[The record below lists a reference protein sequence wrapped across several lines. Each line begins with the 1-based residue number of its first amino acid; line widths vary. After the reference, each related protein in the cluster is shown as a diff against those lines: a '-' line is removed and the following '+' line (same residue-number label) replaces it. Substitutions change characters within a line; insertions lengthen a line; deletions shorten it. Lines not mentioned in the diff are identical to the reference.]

1 MANHEWDNWGR
12 SIQELIDKAV
22 NSQDYQELSRNI
34 GKTIDKAFSASSEAV
49 RRAANSAPKN
59 SAYHYN
65 YTTPKVT
72 VEPKKET
79 LPALYGNPN
88 GETTKGILQTVFGGI
103 LALAALG
110 LVIPFGVLS
119 IVGSAGFVVGFLAGG
134 AALVGGTALLCSGI
148 GTLAKVSRF
157 KVYLK
162 ALGTKTSIT
171 LERLSRSVGKNERFV
186 RKELQKM
193 IKQGLFLEG
202 HLDNEQKNLI
212 TSDETF
218 REFERSR
225 LELEQ
230 RKRSQAVQAAKSP
243 DPKIQEVL
251 DKGNAYVKEIRRCN
265 DEIPGEEISAKIDRM
280 EAIVRK
286 IFERAEAHPKEFS
299 DKGYTQTCDIWSDE
313 CTAQM
318 FKDGKTMCYFGP
330 AWYYNFSMGNAQD
343 AEKGC
348 FGDWAICEGPQAH
361 FWGGTWLL
369 APVGT
374 DNPTMVADIMNTFI
388 NDEDVCTKLVKNEM
402 QFSNNQKVNEACA
415 ADGGNDFLGGQNDT
429 AIFCELAKNI
439 VFENHTIYDQVINE
453 DLQKTWRE
461 YCDGDV
467 TEDAAMANFYALV
480 SEAYPSIMTP

>member
-1 MANHEWDNWGR
+1 MANNEWDNWGR

-72 VEPKKET
+72 VAPKKET

-103 LALAALG
+103 LAVAALG

-218 REFERSR
+218 RDFERSR

-230 RKRSQAVQAAKSP
+230 RKRSQAVQAAKAP

-251 DKGNAYVKEIRRCN
+251 NKGNAYVKEIRRCN

-286 IFERAEAHPKEFS
+286 IFERAEAHPEVIPDMKKLMDYYLPMTVKLLNAYADMDRQPVQGETIRKSKQEIDATLDTLNAAFE
-299 DKGYTQTCDIWSDE
+299 KLLDE
-313 CTAQM
+313 L
-318 FKDGKTMCYFGP
+318 F
-330 AWYYNFSMGNAQD
+330 QD
-343 AEKGC
+343 A
-348 FGDWAICEGPQAH
+348 AIDVSSDISVLN
-361 FWGGTWLL
+361 TLL
-369 APVGT
+369 AQEGLT
-374 DNPTMVADIMNTFI
+374 G
-388 NDEDVCTKLVKNEM
+388 
-402 QFSNNQKVNEACA
+402 S
-415 ADGGNDFLGGQNDT
+415 DF
-429 AIFCELAKNI
+429 
-439 VFENHTIYDQVINE
+439 
-453 DLQKTWRE
+453 DLK
-461 YCDGDV
+461 
-467 TEDAAMANFYALV
+467 
-480 SEAYPSIMTP
+480 

>member
-1 MANHEWDNWGR
+1 MANNEWDNWGR

-103 LALAALG
+103 LAVAALG

-134 AALVGGTALLCSGI
+134 TALVGGTALLCSGI

-251 DKGNAYVKEIRRCN
+251 DKGNTYVKEIRRCN

-286 IFERAEAHPKEFS
+286 IFERAEAHPEVIPDMKKLMDYYLPMTVKLLNAYADMDRQPVQGETIRKSKQEIDATLDTLNAAFE
-299 DKGYTQTCDIWSDE
+299 KLLDE
-313 CTAQM
+313 L
-318 FKDGKTMCYFGP
+318 F
-330 AWYYNFSMGNAQD
+330 QD
-343 AEKGC
+343 A
-348 FGDWAICEGPQAH
+348 AIDVSSDISVLN
-361 FWGGTWLL
+361 TLL
-369 APVGT
+369 AQEGLT
-374 DNPTMVADIMNTFI
+374 G
-388 NDEDVCTKLVKNEM
+388 
-402 QFSNNQKVNEACA
+402 S
-415 ADGGNDFLGGQNDT
+415 DF
-429 AIFCELAKNI
+429 
-439 VFENHTIYDQVINE
+439 
-453 DLQKTWRE
+453 DLK
-461 YCDGDV
+461 
-467 TEDAAMANFYALV
+467 
-480 SEAYPSIMTP
+480 

>member
-1 MANHEWDNWGR
+1 MANNEWDNWGR

-103 LALAALG
+103 LAVAALG

-134 AALVGGTALLCSGI
+134 AALAGGTALLCSGI

-162 ALGTKTSIT
+162 TLGTKTSVT

-218 REFERSR
+218 QEFERSR

-286 IFERAEAHPKEFS
+286 IFERAEAHPEVIPDMKKLMDYYLPMTVKLLNAYADMDRQPVQGETIRKSKQEIDATLDTLNAAFE
-299 DKGYTQTCDIWSDE
+299 KLLDE
-313 CTAQM
+313 L
-318 FKDGKTMCYFGP
+318 F
-330 AWYYNFSMGNAQD
+330 QD
-343 AEKGC
+343 A
-348 FGDWAICEGPQAH
+348 AIDVSSDISVLN
-361 FWGGTWLL
+361 TLL
-369 APVGT
+369 AQEGLT
-374 DNPTMVADIMNTFI
+374 G
-388 NDEDVCTKLVKNEM
+388 
-402 QFSNNQKVNEACA
+402 S
-415 ADGGNDFLGGQNDT
+415 DF
-429 AIFCELAKNI
+429 
-439 VFENHTIYDQVINE
+439 
-453 DLQKTWRE
+453 DLK
-461 YCDGDV
+461 
-467 TEDAAMANFYALV
+467 
-480 SEAYPSIMTP
+480 

>member
-1 MANHEWDNWGR
+1 MANNEWDNWGR

-34 GKTIDKAFSASSEAV
+34 GRTIDKAFSASSEAV
-49 RRAANSAPKN
+49 RRAANSGPK
-59 SAYHYN
+59 SSPYQYN

-72 VEPKKET
+72 VESKKET

-88 GETTKGILQTVFGGI
+88 GETTKGILQTVFGGL
-103 LALAALG
+103 LAVAALG

-119 IVGSAGFVVGFLAGG
+119 IVGSAGFMVGVLAGG

-218 REFERSR
+218 QEFERSR

-286 IFERAEAHPKEFS
+286 IFERAEAHPEVIPDMKKLMDYYLPMTVKLLNAYADMDRQPVQGETIRKSKQEIDATLDTLNAAFE
-299 DKGYTQTCDIWSDE
+299 KLLDE
-313 CTAQM
+313 L
-318 FKDGKTMCYFGP
+318 F
-330 AWYYNFSMGNAQD
+330 QD
-343 AEKGC
+343 A
-348 FGDWAICEGPQAH
+348 AIDVSSDISVLN
-361 FWGGTWLL
+361 TLL
-369 APVGT
+369 AQEGLT
-374 DNPTMVADIMNTFI
+374 G
-388 NDEDVCTKLVKNEM
+388 
-402 QFSNNQKVNEACA
+402 S
-415 ADGGNDFLGGQNDT
+415 DF
-429 AIFCELAKNI
+429 
-439 VFENHTIYDQVINE
+439 
-453 DLQKTWRE
+453 DLK
-461 YCDGDV
+461 
-467 TEDAAMANFYALV
+467 
-480 SEAYPSIMTP
+480 

>member
-1 MANHEWDNWGR
+1 MANNEWDNWGR

-72 VEPKKET
+72 VAPKKET

-103 LALAALG
+103 LAVAALG

-218 REFERSR
+218 RDFERSR

-251 DKGNAYVKEIRRCN
+251 NKGNAYVKEIRRCN

-286 IFERAEAHPKEFS
+286 IFERAEAHPEVIPDMKKLMDYYLPMTVKLLNAYADMDRQPVQGETIRKSKQEIDATLDTLNAAFE
-299 DKGYTQTCDIWSDE
+299 KLLDE
-313 CTAQM
+313 L
-318 FKDGKTMCYFGP
+318 F
-330 AWYYNFSMGNAQD
+330 QD
-343 AEKGC
+343 A
-348 FGDWAICEGPQAH
+348 AIDVSSDISVLN
-361 FWGGTWLL
+361 TLL
-369 APVGT
+369 AQEGLT
-374 DNPTMVADIMNTFI
+374 G
-388 NDEDVCTKLVKNEM
+388 
-402 QFSNNQKVNEACA
+402 S
-415 ADGGNDFLGGQNDT
+415 DF
-429 AIFCELAKNI
+429 
-439 VFENHTIYDQVINE
+439 
-453 DLQKTWRE
+453 DLK
-461 YCDGDV
+461 
-467 TEDAAMANFYALV
+467 
-480 SEAYPSIMTP
+480 

>member
-1 MANHEWDNWGR
+1 MANNEWDNWGR

-134 AALVGGTALLCSGI
+134 AALAGGTALLCSGI

-286 IFERAEAHPKEFS
+286 IFERAEAHPEVIPDMKKLMDYYLPMTVKLLNAYADMDRQPVQGETIRKSKQEIDATLDTLNAAFE
-299 DKGYTQTCDIWSDE
+299 KLLDE
-313 CTAQM
+313 L
-318 FKDGKTMCYFGP
+318 F
-330 AWYYNFSMGNAQD
+330 QD
-343 AEKGC
+343 A
-348 FGDWAICEGPQAH
+348 AIDVSSDISVLN
-361 FWGGTWLL
+361 TLL
-369 APVGT
+369 AQEGLT
-374 DNPTMVADIMNTFI
+374 G
-388 NDEDVCTKLVKNEM
+388 
-402 QFSNNQKVNEACA
+402 S
-415 ADGGNDFLGGQNDT
+415 DF
-429 AIFCELAKNI
+429 
-439 VFENHTIYDQVINE
+439 
-453 DLQKTWRE
+453 DLK
-461 YCDGDV
+461 
-467 TEDAAMANFYALV
+467 
-480 SEAYPSIMTP
+480 

>member
-1 MANHEWDNWGR
+1 MANNEWDNWGR

-88 GETTKGILQTVFGGI
+88 GETTKGILQTVFGGL
-103 LALAALG
+103 LAVAALG

-134 AALVGGTALLCSGI
+134 AALAGGTALLCSGI

-230 RKRSQAVQAAKSP
+230 RKRSQAVQAAKAP

-286 IFERAEAHPKEFS
+286 IFERAEAHPEVIPDMKKLMDYYLPMSVKLLNAYADMDRQPVQGETIRKSKQEIDATLDTLNAAFE
-299 DKGYTQTCDIWSDE
+299 KLLDE
-313 CTAQM
+313 L
-318 FKDGKTMCYFGP
+318 F
-330 AWYYNFSMGNAQD
+330 QD
-343 AEKGC
+343 A
-348 FGDWAICEGPQAH
+348 AIDVSSDISVLN
-361 FWGGTWLL
+361 TLL
-369 APVGT
+369 AQEGLT
-374 DNPTMVADIMNTFI
+374 G
-388 NDEDVCTKLVKNEM
+388 
-402 QFSNNQKVNEACA
+402 S
-415 ADGGNDFLGGQNDT
+415 DF
-429 AIFCELAKNI
+429 
-439 VFENHTIYDQVINE
+439 
-453 DLQKTWRE
+453 DLK
-461 YCDGDV
+461 
-467 TEDAAMANFYALV
+467 
-480 SEAYPSIMTP
+480 

>member
-1 MANHEWDNWGR
+1 MANNEWDNWGR

-103 LALAALG
+103 LAVAALG
-110 LVIPFGVLS
+110 LVVPFGVLS

-286 IFERAEAHPKEFS
+286 IFERAEAHPEVIPDMKKLMDYYLPMTVKLLNAYADMDRQPVQGETIRKSKQEIDATLDTLNAAFE
-299 DKGYTQTCDIWSDE
+299 KLLDE
-313 CTAQM
+313 L
-318 FKDGKTMCYFGP
+318 F
-330 AWYYNFSMGNAQD
+330 QD
-343 AEKGC
+343 A
-348 FGDWAICEGPQAH
+348 AIDVSSDISVLN
-361 FWGGTWLL
+361 TLL
-369 APVGT
+369 AQEGLT
-374 DNPTMVADIMNTFI
+374 G
-388 NDEDVCTKLVKNEM
+388 
-402 QFSNNQKVNEACA
+402 S
-415 ADGGNDFLGGQNDT
+415 DF
-429 AIFCELAKNI
+429 
-439 VFENHTIYDQVINE
+439 
-453 DLQKTWRE
+453 DLK
-461 YCDGDV
+461 
-467 TEDAAMANFYALV
+467 
-480 SEAYPSIMTP
+480 

>member
-1 MANHEWDNWGR
+1 MANNEWDNWGR

-103 LALAALG
+103 LAVAALG

-134 AALVGGTALLCSGI
+134 AALAGGTALLCSGI

-286 IFERAEAHPKEFS
+286 IFERAEAHPEVIPDMKKLMDYYLPMTVKLLNAYADMDRQPVQGETIRKSKQEIDATLDTLNAAFE
-299 DKGYTQTCDIWSDE
+299 KLLDE
-313 CTAQM
+313 L
-318 FKDGKTMCYFGP
+318 F
-330 AWYYNFSMGNAQD
+330 QD
-343 AEKGC
+343 A
-348 FGDWAICEGPQAH
+348 AIDVSSDISVLN
-361 FWGGTWLL
+361 TLL
-369 APVGT
+369 AQEGLT
-374 DNPTMVADIMNTFI
+374 G
-388 NDEDVCTKLVKNEM
+388 
-402 QFSNNQKVNEACA
+402 S
-415 ADGGNDFLGGQNDT
+415 DF
-429 AIFCELAKNI
+429 
-439 VFENHTIYDQVINE
+439 
-453 DLQKTWRE
+453 DLK
-461 YCDGDV
+461 
-467 TEDAAMANFYALV
+467 
-480 SEAYPSIMTP
+480 

>member
-1 MANHEWDNWGR
+1 MANNEWDNWGR

-34 GKTIDKAFSASSEAV
+34 GRTIDKAFSASSQAV
-49 RRAANSAPKN
+49 RRAANSGPKN
-59 SAYHYN
+59 SPHQYN

-88 GETTKGILQTVFGGI
+88 GETTKGILQTVFGGL

-134 AALVGGTALLCSGI
+134 AALAGGTALLCSGI

-286 IFERAEAHPKEFS
+286 IFERAEAHPEVIPDMKKLMDYYLPMTVKLLNAYADMDRQPVQGETIRKSKQEIDATLDTLNAAFE
-299 DKGYTQTCDIWSDE
+299 KLLDE
-313 CTAQM
+313 L
-318 FKDGKTMCYFGP
+318 F
-330 AWYYNFSMGNAQD
+330 QD
-343 AEKGC
+343 A
-348 FGDWAICEGPQAH
+348 AIDVSSDISVLN
-361 FWGGTWLL
+361 TLL
-369 APVGT
+369 AQEGLT
-374 DNPTMVADIMNTFI
+374 G
-388 NDEDVCTKLVKNEM
+388 
-402 QFSNNQKVNEACA
+402 S
-415 ADGGNDFLGGQNDT
+415 DF
-429 AIFCELAKNI
+429 
-439 VFENHTIYDQVINE
+439 
-453 DLQKTWRE
+453 DLK
-461 YCDGDV
+461 
-467 TEDAAMANFYALV
+467 
-480 SEAYPSIMTP
+480 

>member
-1 MANHEWDNWGR
+1 MANNEWDNWGR

-103 LALAALG
+103 LAVAALG

-162 ALGTKTSIT
+162 TLGTKTSIT

-218 REFERSR
+218 QEFERSR

-286 IFERAEAHPKEFS
+286 IFERAEAHPEVIPDMKKLMDYYLPMTVKLLNAYADMDRQPVQGETIRKSKQEIDATLDTLNAAFE
-299 DKGYTQTCDIWSDE
+299 KLLDE
-313 CTAQM
+313 L
-318 FKDGKTMCYFGP
+318 F
-330 AWYYNFSMGNAQD
+330 QD
-343 AEKGC
+343 A
-348 FGDWAICEGPQAH
+348 AIDVSSDISVLN
-361 FWGGTWLL
+361 TLL
-369 APVGT
+369 AQEGLT
-374 DNPTMVADIMNTFI
+374 G
-388 NDEDVCTKLVKNEM
+388 
-402 QFSNNQKVNEACA
+402 S
-415 ADGGNDFLGGQNDT
+415 DF
-429 AIFCELAKNI
+429 
-439 VFENHTIYDQVINE
+439 
-453 DLQKTWRE
+453 DLK
-461 YCDGDV
+461 
-467 TEDAAMANFYALV
+467 
-480 SEAYPSIMTP
+480 

>member
-1 MANHEWDNWGR
+1 MANNEWDNWGR

-34 GKTIDKAFSASSEAV
+34 GRTIDKAFSASSQAV

-59 SAYHYN
+59 SPHQYN

-103 LALAALG
+103 LALGALG

-134 AALVGGTALLCSGI
+134 AALAGGTALLCSGI

-286 IFERAEAHPKEFS
+286 IFERAEAHPEVIPDMKKLMDYYLPMTVKLLNAYADMDRQPVQGETIRKSKQEIDATLDTLNAAFE
-299 DKGYTQTCDIWSDE
+299 KLLDE
-313 CTAQM
+313 L
-318 FKDGKTMCYFGP
+318 F
-330 AWYYNFSMGNAQD
+330 QD
-343 AEKGC
+343 A
-348 FGDWAICEGPQAH
+348 AIDVSSDISVLN
-361 FWGGTWLL
+361 TLL
-369 APVGT
+369 AQEGLT
-374 DNPTMVADIMNTFI
+374 G
-388 NDEDVCTKLVKNEM
+388 
-402 QFSNNQKVNEACA
+402 S
-415 ADGGNDFLGGQNDT
+415 DF
-429 AIFCELAKNI
+429 
-439 VFENHTIYDQVINE
+439 
-453 DLQKTWRE
+453 DLK
-461 YCDGDV
+461 
-467 TEDAAMANFYALV
+467 
-480 SEAYPSIMTP
+480 

>member
-1 MANHEWDNWGR
+1 MANNEWDNWGR

-103 LALAALG
+103 LALGALG

-134 AALVGGTALLCSGI
+134 AALAGGTALLCSGI

-193 IKQGLFLEG
+193 IRQGLFLEG

-286 IFERAEAHPKEFS
+286 IFERAEAHPEVIPDMKKLMDYYLPMTVKLLNAYADMDRQPVQGETIRKSKQEIDATLDTLNAAFE
-299 DKGYTQTCDIWSDE
+299 KLLDE
-313 CTAQM
+313 L
-318 FKDGKTMCYFGP
+318 F
-330 AWYYNFSMGNAQD
+330 QD
-343 AEKGC
+343 A
-348 FGDWAICEGPQAH
+348 AIDVSSDISVLN
-361 FWGGTWLL
+361 TLL
-369 APVGT
+369 AQEGLT
-374 DNPTMVADIMNTFI
+374 G
-388 NDEDVCTKLVKNEM
+388 
-402 QFSNNQKVNEACA
+402 S
-415 ADGGNDFLGGQNDT
+415 DF
-429 AIFCELAKNI
+429 
-439 VFENHTIYDQVINE
+439 
-453 DLQKTWRE
+453 DLK
-461 YCDGDV
+461 
-467 TEDAAMANFYALV
+467 
-480 SEAYPSIMTP
+480 

>member
-1 MANHEWDNWGR
+1 MANNEWDNWGR

-34 GKTIDKAFSASSEAV
+34 GKTIDKAFSASSQAV

-103 LALAALG
+103 LALGALG

-134 AALVGGTALLCSGI
+134 AALAGGTALLCSGI

-286 IFERAEAHPKEFS
+286 IFERAEAHPEVIPDMKKLMDYYLPMTVKLLNAYADMDRQPVQGETIRKSKQEIDATLDTLNAAFE
-299 DKGYTQTCDIWSDE
+299 KLLDE
-313 CTAQM
+313 L
-318 FKDGKTMCYFGP
+318 F
-330 AWYYNFSMGNAQD
+330 QD
-343 AEKGC
+343 A
-348 FGDWAICEGPQAH
+348 AIDVSSDISVLN
-361 FWGGTWLL
+361 TLL
-369 APVGT
+369 AQEGLT
-374 DNPTMVADIMNTFI
+374 G
-388 NDEDVCTKLVKNEM
+388 
-402 QFSNNQKVNEACA
+402 S
-415 ADGGNDFLGGQNDT
+415 DF
-429 AIFCELAKNI
+429 
-439 VFENHTIYDQVINE
+439 
-453 DLQKTWRE
+453 DLK
-461 YCDGDV
+461 
-467 TEDAAMANFYALV
+467 
-480 SEAYPSIMTP
+480 

>member
-1 MANHEWDNWGR
+1 MANNEWDNWGR

-103 LALAALG
+103 LAVAALG

-119 IVGSAGFVVGFLAGG
+119 IVGSAGFVVGFLVGG

-162 ALGTKTSIT
+162 TLGTKTSIT

-286 IFERAEAHPKEFS
+286 IFERAEAHPEVIPDMKKLMDYYLPMTVKLLNAYADMDRQPVQGETIRKSKQEIDATLDTLNAAFE
-299 DKGYTQTCDIWSDE
+299 KLLDE
-313 CTAQM
+313 L
-318 FKDGKTMCYFGP
+318 F
-330 AWYYNFSMGNAQD
+330 QD
-343 AEKGC
+343 A
-348 FGDWAICEGPQAH
+348 AIDVSSDISVLN
-361 FWGGTWLL
+361 TLL
-369 APVGT
+369 AQEGLT
-374 DNPTMVADIMNTFI
+374 G
-388 NDEDVCTKLVKNEM
+388 
-402 QFSNNQKVNEACA
+402 S
-415 ADGGNDFLGGQNDT
+415 DF
-429 AIFCELAKNI
+429 
-439 VFENHTIYDQVINE
+439 
-453 DLQKTWRE
+453 DLK
-461 YCDGDV
+461 
-467 TEDAAMANFYALV
+467 
-480 SEAYPSIMTP
+480 

>member
-1 MANHEWDNWGR
+1 MANNEWDNWGR

-34 GKTIDKAFSASSEAV
+34 GRTIDKAFSASSQAV

-59 SAYHYN
+59 SPYHYN

-88 GETTKGILQTVFGGI
+88 GETTKGILQTVFGGL
-103 LALAALG
+103 LAVAALG

-286 IFERAEAHPKEFS
+286 IFERAEAHPEVIPDMKKLMDYYLPMTVKLLNAYADMDRQPVQGETIRKSKQEIDATLDTLNAAFE
-299 DKGYTQTCDIWSDE
+299 KLLDE
-313 CTAQM
+313 L
-318 FKDGKTMCYFGP
+318 F
-330 AWYYNFSMGNAQD
+330 QD
-343 AEKGC
+343 A
-348 FGDWAICEGPQAH
+348 AIDVSSDISVLN
-361 FWGGTWLL
+361 TLL
-369 APVGT
+369 AQEGLT
-374 DNPTMVADIMNTFI
+374 G
-388 NDEDVCTKLVKNEM
+388 
-402 QFSNNQKVNEACA
+402 S
-415 ADGGNDFLGGQNDT
+415 DF
-429 AIFCELAKNI
+429 
-439 VFENHTIYDQVINE
+439 
-453 DLQKTWRE
+453 DLK
-461 YCDGDV
+461 
-467 TEDAAMANFYALV
+467 
-480 SEAYPSIMTP
+480 

>member
-1 MANHEWDNWGR
+1 MANNEWDNWGR

-103 LALAALG
+103 LAVTALG

-162 ALGTKTSIT
+162 TLGTKTSVT

-218 REFERSR
+218 QEFERSR

-286 IFERAEAHPKEFS
+286 IFERAEAHPEVIPDMKKLMDYYLPMTVKLLNAYADMDRQPVQGETIRKSKQEIDATLDTLNAAFE
-299 DKGYTQTCDIWSDE
+299 KLLDE
-313 CTAQM
+313 L
-318 FKDGKTMCYFGP
+318 F
-330 AWYYNFSMGNAQD
+330 QD
-343 AEKGC
+343 A
-348 FGDWAICEGPQAH
+348 AIDVSSDISVLN
-361 FWGGTWLL
+361 TLL
-369 APVGT
+369 AQEGLT
-374 DNPTMVADIMNTFI
+374 G
-388 NDEDVCTKLVKNEM
+388 
-402 QFSNNQKVNEACA
+402 S
-415 ADGGNDFLGGQNDT
+415 DF
-429 AIFCELAKNI
+429 
-439 VFENHTIYDQVINE
+439 
-453 DLQKTWRE
+453 DLK
-461 YCDGDV
+461 
-467 TEDAAMANFYALV
+467 
-480 SEAYPSIMTP
+480 

>member
-1 MANHEWDNWGR
+1 MANNEWDNWGR

-59 SAYHYN
+59 SPYHYN

-103 LALAALG
+103 LALGALG

-286 IFERAEAHPKEFS
+286 IFERAEAHPEVIPDMKKLMDYYLPMTVKLLNAYADMDRQPVQGETIRKSKQEIDATLDTLNAAFE
-299 DKGYTQTCDIWSDE
+299 KLLDE
-313 CTAQM
+313 L
-318 FKDGKTMCYFGP
+318 F
-330 AWYYNFSMGNAQD
+330 QD
-343 AEKGC
+343 A
-348 FGDWAICEGPQAH
+348 AIDVSSDISVLN
-361 FWGGTWLL
+361 TLL
-369 APVGT
+369 AQEGLT
-374 DNPTMVADIMNTFI
+374 G
-388 NDEDVCTKLVKNEM
+388 
-402 QFSNNQKVNEACA
+402 S
-415 ADGGNDFLGGQNDT
+415 DF
-429 AIFCELAKNI
+429 
-439 VFENHTIYDQVINE
+439 
-453 DLQKTWRE
+453 DLK
-461 YCDGDV
+461 
-467 TEDAAMANFYALV
+467 
-480 SEAYPSIMTP
+480 

>member
-1 MANHEWDNWGR
+1 MANNEWDNWGR

-59 SAYHYN
+59 SPYHDY
-65 YTTPKVT
+65 YTAPKVT

-134 AALVGGTALLCSGI
+134 AALAGGTALLCSGI

-286 IFERAEAHPKEFS
+286 IFERAEAHPEVIPDMKKLMDYYLPMTVKLLNAYADMDRQPVQGETIRKSKQEIDATLDTLNAAFE
-299 DKGYTQTCDIWSDE
+299 KLLDE
-313 CTAQM
+313 L
-318 FKDGKTMCYFGP
+318 F
-330 AWYYNFSMGNAQD
+330 QD
-343 AEKGC
+343 A
-348 FGDWAICEGPQAH
+348 AIDVSSDISVLN
-361 FWGGTWLL
+361 TLL
-369 APVGT
+369 AQEGLT
-374 DNPTMVADIMNTFI
+374 G
-388 NDEDVCTKLVKNEM
+388 
-402 QFSNNQKVNEACA
+402 S
-415 ADGGNDFLGGQNDT
+415 DF
-429 AIFCELAKNI
+429 
-439 VFENHTIYDQVINE
+439 
-453 DLQKTWRE
+453 DLK
-461 YCDGDV
+461 
-467 TEDAAMANFYALV
+467 
-480 SEAYPSIMTP
+480 

>member
-1 MANHEWDNWGR
+1 MANNEWDNWGR

-34 GKTIDKAFSASSEAV
+34 GRTIDKAFSASSQAV

-59 SAYHYN
+59 SPHQYN

-88 GETTKGILQTVFGGI
+88 GETTKGILQTVFGGL
-103 LALAALG
+103 LAVTALG

-119 IVGSAGFVVGFLAGG
+119 IVGSAGFLVGVLAGG
-134 AALVGGTALLCSGI
+134 AALAGGTALLCSGI

-162 ALGTKTSIT
+162 TLGTKTSVT

-230 RKRSQAVQAAKSP
+230 RKRSQAVQAVKSP

-286 IFERAEAHPKEFS
+286 IFERAEAHPEVIPDMKKLM
-299 DKGYTQTCDIWSDE
+299 D
-313 CTAQM
+313 
-318 FKDGKTMCYFGP
+318 
-330 AWYYNFSMGNAQD
+330 YYLPMTVKLLNAYADMDRQPVQGETIRKSKQEIDATLDTLNAAFEKLLDDLFQD
-343 AEKGC
+343 A
-348 FGDWAICEGPQAH
+348 AIDVSSDISVLN
-361 FWGGTWLL
+361 TLL
-369 APVGT
+369 AQEGLT
-374 DNPTMVADIMNTFI
+374 G
-388 NDEDVCTKLVKNEM
+388 
-402 QFSNNQKVNEACA
+402 S
-415 ADGGNDFLGGQNDT
+415 DF
-429 AIFCELAKNI
+429 
-439 VFENHTIYDQVINE
+439 
-453 DLQKTWRE
+453 DLK
-461 YCDGDV
+461 
-467 TEDAAMANFYALV
+467 
-480 SEAYPSIMTP
+480 

>member
-1 MANHEWDNWGR
+1 MANNEWDNWGR

-286 IFERAEAHPKEFS
+286 IFERAEAHPEVIPDMKKLMDYYLPMTVKLLNAYADMDRQPVQGETIRKSKQEIDATLDTLNAAFE
-299 DKGYTQTCDIWSDE
+299 KLLDE
-313 CTAQM
+313 L
-318 FKDGKTMCYFGP
+318 F
-330 AWYYNFSMGNAQD
+330 QD
-343 AEKGC
+343 A
-348 FGDWAICEGPQAH
+348 AIDVSSDISVLN
-361 FWGGTWLL
+361 TLL
-369 APVGT
+369 AQEGLT
-374 DNPTMVADIMNTFI
+374 G
-388 NDEDVCTKLVKNEM
+388 
-402 QFSNNQKVNEACA
+402 S
-415 ADGGNDFLGGQNDT
+415 DF
-429 AIFCELAKNI
+429 
-439 VFENHTIYDQVINE
+439 
-453 DLQKTWRE
+453 DLK
-461 YCDGDV
+461 
-467 TEDAAMANFYALV
+467 
-480 SEAYPSIMTP
+480 

>member
-1 MANHEWDNWGR
+1 MANNEWDNWGR

-59 SAYHYN
+59 SAYHDY
-65 YTTPKVT
+65 YTAPKVT

-103 LALAALG
+103 LALGALG

-134 AALVGGTALLCSGI
+134 AALAGGTALLCSGI

-218 REFERSR
+218 QEFERSR

-286 IFERAEAHPKEFS
+286 IFERAEAHPEVIPDMKKLMDYYLPMTVKLLNAYADMDRQPVQGETIRKSKQEIDATLDTLNAAFE
-299 DKGYTQTCDIWSDE
+299 KLLDE
-313 CTAQM
+313 L
-318 FKDGKTMCYFGP
+318 F
-330 AWYYNFSMGNAQD
+330 QD
-343 AEKGC
+343 A
-348 FGDWAICEGPQAH
+348 AIDVSSDISVLN
-361 FWGGTWLL
+361 TLL
-369 APVGT
+369 AQEGLT
-374 DNPTMVADIMNTFI
+374 G
-388 NDEDVCTKLVKNEM
+388 
-402 QFSNNQKVNEACA
+402 S
-415 ADGGNDFLGGQNDT
+415 DF
-429 AIFCELAKNI
+429 
-439 VFENHTIYDQVINE
+439 
-453 DLQKTWRE
+453 DLK
-461 YCDGDV
+461 
-467 TEDAAMANFYALV
+467 
-480 SEAYPSIMTP
+480 

>member
-1 MANHEWDNWGR
+1 MANNEWDNWGR

-34 GKTIDKAFSASSEAV
+34 GRTIDKAFSASSQAV

-59 SAYHYN
+59 SPHQYN

-119 IVGSAGFVVGFLAGG
+119 IVGSAGFMVGVLAGG

-230 RKRSQAVQAAKSP
+230 RKRAQAVQAAKSP
-243 DPKIQEVL
+243 DSKIQEVL

-286 IFERAEAHPKEFS
+286 IFERAEAHPEVIPDMKKLM
-299 DKGYTQTCDIWSDE
+299 D
-313 CTAQM
+313 
-318 FKDGKTMCYFGP
+318 
-330 AWYYNFSMGNAQD
+330 YYLPMTVKLLNAYADMDRQPVQGETIRKSKQEIDATLDTLNAAFEKLLDDLFQD
-343 AEKGC
+343 A
-348 FGDWAICEGPQAH
+348 AIDVSSDISVLN
-361 FWGGTWLL
+361 TLL
-369 APVGT
+369 AQEGLT
-374 DNPTMVADIMNTFI
+374 G
-388 NDEDVCTKLVKNEM
+388 
-402 QFSNNQKVNEACA
+402 S
-415 ADGGNDFLGGQNDT
+415 DF
-429 AIFCELAKNI
+429 
-439 VFENHTIYDQVINE
+439 
-453 DLQKTWRE
+453 DLK
-461 YCDGDV
+461 
-467 TEDAAMANFYALV
+467 
-480 SEAYPSIMTP
+480 

>member
-1 MANHEWDNWGR
+1 MANNEWDNWGR

-65 YTTPKVT
+65 YATPKVT

-103 LALAALG
+103 LAVAALG

-162 ALGTKTSIT
+162 TLGTKTSIT

-286 IFERAEAHPKEFS
+286 IFERAEAHPEVIPDMKKLMDYYLPMTVKLLNAYADMDRQPVQGETIRKSKQEIDATLDTLNAAFE
-299 DKGYTQTCDIWSDE
+299 KLLDE
-313 CTAQM
+313 L
-318 FKDGKTMCYFGP
+318 F
-330 AWYYNFSMGNAQD
+330 QD
-343 AEKGC
+343 A
-348 FGDWAICEGPQAH
+348 AIDVSSDISVLN
-361 FWGGTWLL
+361 TLL
-369 APVGT
+369 AQEGLT
-374 DNPTMVADIMNTFI
+374 G
-388 NDEDVCTKLVKNEM
+388 
-402 QFSNNQKVNEACA
+402 S
-415 ADGGNDFLGGQNDT
+415 DF
-429 AIFCELAKNI
+429 
-439 VFENHTIYDQVINE
+439 
-453 DLQKTWRE
+453 DLK
-461 YCDGDV
+461 
-467 TEDAAMANFYALV
+467 
-480 SEAYPSIMTP
+480 

>member
-286 IFERAEAHPKEFS
+286 IFERAEAHPEVIPDMKKLMDYYLPMTVKLLNAYADMDRQPVQGETIRKSKQEIDATLDTLNAAFE
-299 DKGYTQTCDIWSDE
+299 KLLDE
-313 CTAQM
+313 L
-318 FKDGKTMCYFGP
+318 F
-330 AWYYNFSMGNAQD
+330 QD
-343 AEKGC
+343 A
-348 FGDWAICEGPQAH
+348 AIDVSSDISVLN
-361 FWGGTWLL
+361 TLL
-369 APVGT
+369 AQEGLT
-374 DNPTMVADIMNTFI
+374 G
-388 NDEDVCTKLVKNEM
+388 
-402 QFSNNQKVNEACA
+402 S
-415 ADGGNDFLGGQNDT
+415 DF
-429 AIFCELAKNI
+429 
-439 VFENHTIYDQVINE
+439 
-453 DLQKTWRE
+453 DLK
-461 YCDGDV
+461 
-467 TEDAAMANFYALV
+467 
-480 SEAYPSIMTP
+480 

>member
-1 MANHEWDNWGR
+1 MANNEWDNWGR

-59 SAYHYN
+59 SPYHDY
-65 YTTPKVT
+65 YTAPKVT

-103 LALAALG
+103 LAVAALG

-134 AALVGGTALLCSGI
+134 AALAGGTALLCSGI

-162 ALGTKTSIT
+162 ALGTKTSVT

-286 IFERAEAHPKEFS
+286 IFERAEAHPEVIPDMKKLMDYYLPMTVKLLNAYADMDRQPVQGETIRKSKQEIDATLDTLNAAFE
-299 DKGYTQTCDIWSDE
+299 KLLDE
-313 CTAQM
+313 L
-318 FKDGKTMCYFGP
+318 F
-330 AWYYNFSMGNAQD
+330 QD
-343 AEKGC
+343 A
-348 FGDWAICEGPQAH
+348 AIDVSSDISVLN
-361 FWGGTWLL
+361 TLL
-369 APVGT
+369 AQEGLT
-374 DNPTMVADIMNTFI
+374 G
-388 NDEDVCTKLVKNEM
+388 
-402 QFSNNQKVNEACA
+402 S
-415 ADGGNDFLGGQNDT
+415 DF
-429 AIFCELAKNI
+429 
-439 VFENHTIYDQVINE
+439 
-453 DLQKTWRE
+453 DLK
-461 YCDGDV
+461 
-467 TEDAAMANFYALV
+467 
-480 SEAYPSIMTP
+480 

>member
-1 MANHEWDNWGR
+1 MANNEWDNWGR

-103 LALAALG
+103 LAVAALG

-134 AALVGGTALLCSGI
+134 AALAGGTALLCSGI

-251 DKGNAYVKEIRRCN
+251 DKGNTYVKEIRRCN

-286 IFERAEAHPKEFS
+286 IFERAEAHPEVIPDMKKLMDYYLPMTVKLLNAYADMDRQPVQGETIRKSKQEIDATLDTLNAAFE
-299 DKGYTQTCDIWSDE
+299 KLLDE
-313 CTAQM
+313 L
-318 FKDGKTMCYFGP
+318 F
-330 AWYYNFSMGNAQD
+330 QD
-343 AEKGC
+343 A
-348 FGDWAICEGPQAH
+348 AIDVSSDISVLN
-361 FWGGTWLL
+361 TLL
-369 APVGT
+369 AQEGLT
-374 DNPTMVADIMNTFI
+374 G
-388 NDEDVCTKLVKNEM
+388 
-402 QFSNNQKVNEACA
+402 S
-415 ADGGNDFLGGQNDT
+415 DF
-429 AIFCELAKNI
+429 
-439 VFENHTIYDQVINE
+439 
-453 DLQKTWRE
+453 DLK
-461 YCDGDV
+461 
-467 TEDAAMANFYALV
+467 
-480 SEAYPSIMTP
+480 

>member
-1 MANHEWDNWGR
+1 MANNEWDNWGR

-59 SAYHYN
+59 SPYHYN

-103 LALAALG
+103 LAVAALG

-193 IKQGLFLEG
+193 IRQGLFLEG

-218 REFERSR
+218 QEFERSR

-286 IFERAEAHPKEFS
+286 IFERAEAHPEVIPDMKKLMDYYLPMTVKLLNAYADMDRQPVQGETIRKSKQEIDATLDTLNAAFE
-299 DKGYTQTCDIWSDE
+299 KLLDE
-313 CTAQM
+313 L
-318 FKDGKTMCYFGP
+318 F
-330 AWYYNFSMGNAQD
+330 QD
-343 AEKGC
+343 A
-348 FGDWAICEGPQAH
+348 AIDVSSDISVLN
-361 FWGGTWLL
+361 TLL
-369 APVGT
+369 AQEGLT
-374 DNPTMVADIMNTFI
+374 G
-388 NDEDVCTKLVKNEM
+388 
-402 QFSNNQKVNEACA
+402 S
-415 ADGGNDFLGGQNDT
+415 DF
-429 AIFCELAKNI
+429 
-439 VFENHTIYDQVINE
+439 
-453 DLQKTWRE
+453 DLK
-461 YCDGDV
+461 
-467 TEDAAMANFYALV
+467 
-480 SEAYPSIMTP
+480 

>member
-1 MANHEWDNWGR
+1 MANNEWDNWGR

-34 GKTIDKAFSASSEAV
+34 GRTIDKAFSASSQAV

-59 SAYHYN
+59 SPYHDY
-65 YTTPKVT
+65 YTAPKVT

-88 GETTKGILQTVFGGI
+88 GETTKGILQTVFGGL
-103 LALAALG
+103 LAVAALG

-119 IVGSAGFVVGFLAGG
+119 IVGSAGFLVGVLAGG
-134 AALVGGTALLCSGI
+134 AALAGGTALLCSGI

-162 ALGTKTSIT
+162 ALGTKTSVT

-286 IFERAEAHPKEFS
+286 IFERAEAHPEVIPDMKKLMDYYLPMTVKLLNAYADMDRQPVQGETIRKSKQEIDATLDTLNAAFE
-299 DKGYTQTCDIWSDE
+299 KLLDE
-313 CTAQM
+313 L
-318 FKDGKTMCYFGP
+318 F
-330 AWYYNFSMGNAQD
+330 QD
-343 AEKGC
+343 A
-348 FGDWAICEGPQAH
+348 AIDVSSDISVLN
-361 FWGGTWLL
+361 TLL
-369 APVGT
+369 AQEGLT
-374 DNPTMVADIMNTFI
+374 G
-388 NDEDVCTKLVKNEM
+388 
-402 QFSNNQKVNEACA
+402 S
-415 ADGGNDFLGGQNDT
+415 DF
-429 AIFCELAKNI
+429 
-439 VFENHTIYDQVINE
+439 
-453 DLQKTWRE
+453 DLK
-461 YCDGDV
+461 
-467 TEDAAMANFYALV
+467 
-480 SEAYPSIMTP
+480 